1 MASTPM
7 LTVCSCFGVSRKFRD
22 RGAPRVEHTEIDG
35 RPTAV
40 STDGD
45 TGIDRA
51 VTAQTLVECQVDEDL
66 PARIS
71 A

>member
-1 MASTPM
+1 M
-7 LTVCSCFGVSRKFRD
+7 LTVYSCSGVSRKSSD

-51 VTAQTLVECQVDEDL
+51 VIAQTLVACQVSEDL
-66 PARIS
+66 PATIS